1 MLRLFID
8 QDFDQDILR
17 GLMRRV
23 AEVEAVTAYQVDLSN
38 ATDQEL
44 LIWAAKERR
53 IVLTHDRRTM
63 PQHVADLLNAGQ
75 AIAGVIVVPRQL
87 RIRQAIDELELIV
100 LCSEEN
106 EWANNV
112 WQLLL

>member
-23 AEVEAVTAYQVDLSN
+23 PEIDAVTAHQVDLSN

-44 LIWAAKERR
+44 LIWAAKEQR

-87 RIRQAIDELELIV
+87 RIRQVIDELELIV
-100 LCSEEN
+100 TCSEED
-106 EWANNV
+106 ERANAV
-112 WQLLL
+112 WQLPL

>member
-17 GLMRRV
+17 GLIRRV
-23 AEVEAVTAYQVDLSN
+23 FDVDAVTAHQVELSD
-38 ATDQEL
+38 ATDQEI
-44 LIWAAKERR
+44 LIWAAKDQR

-63 PQHVADLLNAGQ
+63 PQHAANLLSAGQ

-87 RIRQAIDELELIV
+87 RIRLAIDELELIV
-100 LCSEEN
+100 TCSEEY
-106 EWANNV
+106 EWANAV
-112 WQLLL
+112 CQLPL

>member
-17 GLMRRV
+17 GLMRR
-23 AEVEAVTAYQVDLSN
+23 APEIDAVTAHQVELSN

-44 LIWAAKERR
+44 LICAAKERR

-63 PQHVADLLNAGQ
+63 PQHVADLLNDGQ
-75 AIAGVIVVPRQL
+75 TTAGVIVVPRQL
-87 RIRQAIDELELIV
+87 RIRQVIDELELIV
-100 LCSEEN
+100 TCSEEV
-106 EWANNV
+106 EWVNAV
-112 WQLLL
+112 WYLPL